1 MNSKIYQN
9 SSNLKHNEVVPYND
23 ADRDKKTQVRSM
35 FDRIAPYYD
44 FLNRLLT
51 VGIDQRWRKKAI
63 ATLGTQHYENI
74 LDIATGTADLPVMM
88 KKRLDVDKIVGL
100 DLSPKMID
108 LATKKIQE
116 KNLSDSVS
124 LEVGDSEN
132 LRFEDNHFQAAT
144 ASFGVRNF
152 SDLQKGLN
160 EIYRVLDK
168 QGKLMILEFSKP
180 TIFPFK
186 QLFNVYFRFI
196 LPTVGK
202 MTSKDPK
209 AYKYLYES
217 VQAFPDYEDMA
228 NIIRQSGFTNVK
240 YTPLTLGIC
249 TIYTGEK

>member
-1 MNSKIYQN
+1 MNSKFYQN
-9 SSNLKHNEVVPYND
+9 FGHLKHNEVVPYNE
-23 ADRDKKTQVRSM
+23 ADQDKKSQVTSM
-35 FDRIAPYYD
+35 FDKIAPYYD

-63 ATLGTQHYENI
+63 ATLGDQHYAKI
-74 LDIATGTADLPVMM
+74 LDIATGTADLPVAM
-88 KKRLDVDKIVGL
+88 KNQLNVDQIIGL
-100 DLSPKMID
+100 DISPKMIE
-108 LATKKIQE
+108 LGTKKIAD
-116 KNLSDSVS
+116 KGLSNSVN

-132 LRFEDNHFQAAT
+132 LRFDESSFQAVT

-152 SDLQKGLN
+152 SDLQKGLD
-160 EIYRVLDK
+160 EFYRVLDN

-186 QLFNVYFRFI
+186 QLFNMYFRYI
-196 LPTVGK
+196 LPAVGRL
-202 MTSKDPK
+202 TSKDPK

-228 NIIRQSGFTNVK
+228 NIIRKSGFKNVK